1 MHIGLTV
8 ELSCPILHG
17 VGEENSL
24 GVTDDG
30 TDFYL
35 DMVKLVF
42 YKSMTW
48 FFYIEPVTII
58 SGLVCVF
65 RASYT
70 GVSTVN
76 PLNTLHTIGSGMSSP

>member
-1 MHIGLTV
+1 MMHIGLTV

-42 YKSMTW
+42 YKSMT
-48 FFYIEPVTII
+48 
-58 SGLVCVF
+58 
-65 RASYT
+65 
-70 GVSTVN
+70 
-76 PLNTLHTIGSGMSSP
+76 